1 MTFSPTTE
9 ATLETLRRSLAA
21 RHGLPGDAS
30 IPDLQRH
37 LLGKFRVELG
47 TKGLGAILEAYQ
59 QERDAVLAF
68 VRDRDLF
75 PVPEAQEMKIL
86 RTPSFLEP
94 TIPAGAMMSPP
105 PFRDGVRTSIVYLT
119 LSESL
124 VDEHSRLGI
133 PGMIIHEGI
142 PGHHLQ
148 LTHAALH
155 PSVIR
160 RHCDA
165 MELAEGWTTMLEDYM
180 LDVGYMGELADEAR
194 FIGKLDIARIGAR
207 VGIDLFFMTGES
219 SFLELG
225 VVSPPAEGDAFVRA
239 GSVLQD
245 LTGFVSGRVEAEL
258 NWYSIERGYP
268 LSYLAGNHLV
278 HQLKADVEKKAG
290 ASGLDVDRQFHRS
303 FLEAGNMPV
312 ESLRKVFTHQQLI

>member
-1 MTFSPTTE
+1 DFLTDNR
-9 ATLETLRRSLAA
+9 ATLESLRQGLAA
-21 RHGLPGDAS
+21 RHGLSADVAIS
-30 IPDLQRH
+30 ELQRH
-37 LLGKFRVELG
+37 LLAKFRVELG
-47 TKGLGAILEAYQ
+47 TQGLGAILEAYQ
-59 QERDAVLAF
+59 KERDAVLAF
-68 VRDRDLF
+68 VRKRDLF
-75 PVPEAQEMKIL
+75 PVPEGQEMKIL
-86 RTPSFLEP
+86 RTPTFLEP

-105 PFRDGVRTSIVYLT
+105 PFREGVRTSIVYLT
-119 LSESL
+119 LSEAL

-155 PSVIR
+155 DSVIR

-180 LDVGYMGELADEAR
+180 LDVGYMGELSDEAR

-207 VGIDLFFMTGES
+207 VGIDLFFMTGEP

-225 VVSPPAEGDAFVRA
+225 VVSPPTEGDAFARA
-239 GSVLQD
+239 GHVLREV
-245 LTGFVSGRVEAEL
+245 TGFVPGRVEAEL

-290 ASGLDVDRQFHRS
+290 AAGLDVDRRFHRS

-312 ESLRKVFTHQQLI
+312 ESLRKVFAHQQLI